1 MFYSVWQVEKKKL
14 YRSPKHSDSLYINQ
28 TLLFNFF
35 IQNTIY
41 ISVTT
46 LFMHLLNIFLFPA
59 ICFKLPILE
68 LFSIFLEGSSYREST
83 VLCIYETWS
92 LPVIHAY
99 SYFEKSC
106 RKKCTPQ
113 SRKALWVVLSSLFF
127 KEILKELVRKAVEM
141 CLRVLKESNKS
152 RFDRYS
158 RQKQYWS
165 YPILISF
172 GYRVQIFPTTV
183 LEIAVYIHTYKHTF

>member
-1 MFYSVWQVEKKKL
+1 MLTKL
-14 YRSPKHSDSLYINQ
+14 CCLISLFKTQSI
-28 TLLFNFF
+28 
-35 IQNTIY
+35 
-41 ISVTT
+41 
-46 LFMHLLNIFLFPA
+46 HLLLPSSCICLIFSYFRLFA
-59 ICFKLPILE
+59 SNSRYLE

-83 VLCIYETWS
+83 VLFIYETWS

-113 SRKALWVVLSSLFF
+113 SRKALLVVLSSLFF

-165 YPILISF
+165 YPILIPF

-183 LEIAVYIHTYKHTF
+183 LEIAVYIHTYIQAYVLSI